1 MQFMCVWNIRA
12 EERNMDRPRYGTV
25 AVELLEAVK
34 VTAAGLNVHIRK
46 LVNQLERASHRIFLT
61 PNSSKASLGGCTQTT
76 SNSVSYGCFAAYVI
90 R

>member
-46 LVNQLERASHRIFLT
+46 LVNQLELT
-61 PNSSKASLGGCTQTT
+61 RVA
-76 SNSVSYGCFAAYVI
+76 
-90 R
+90 